1 MQQFDQIIRLS
12 GQQWWR
18 SYYQQNVQDPLD
30 RTDREMW
37 RVQCNICDEYI
48 NPKRYDKK
56 NISAADY
63 FFCNLHRIM
72 NIKVRF
78 RFKYPLRHLIIQWS
92 NQLLLNRFW
101 SLYTDWLKIFQF
113 FLWVF
118 SYLNQKTTQKFKLR
132 FRALLLHLHGRK
144 LCRNLGEYESAV
156 APDFL
161 YAKGIFMSVSIF
173 PQRLLLRAMT

>member
-1 MQQFDQIIRLS
+1 MNQALINLIQQNWTKKVRGKRGRGNTVRLSKENLQAGAAEAMQQFDQIIRLS

-48 NPKRYDKK
+48 NLKCYDKK

-72 NIKVRF
+72 NINISCSWHDK
-78 RFKYPLRHLIIQWS
+78 LIVLWI
-92 NQLLLNRFW
+92 LNRQAKI
-101 SLYTDWLKIFQF
+101 SLCTWILRSDFISNIQA
-113 FLWVF
+113 
-118 SYLNQKTTQKFKLR
+118 LN
-132 FRALLLHLHGRK
+132 
-144 LCRNLGEYESAV
+144 
-156 APDFL
+156 
-161 YAKGIFMSVSIF
+161 YAMK
-173 PQRLLLRAMT
+173 